1 MVWRK
6 SVETLRVGKDHEALI
21 EMPWL
26 ILENTST
33 IAFTLK
39 GGEFG
44 DIVSNPERHFLLQVP
59 TIPRAPRSARLTSDV
74 IDESWLWFQRRGP
87 NKKKTEDS
95 QICAFELLASLA
107 GKLLQES
114 ESSSACSNAS
124 EGNHRSFD
132 EDVIKHERHA
142 EDTLLKEECFD
153 QGSSEESAFASE
165 ISSQNIGQKL
175 LSKRFLHS
183 ERDVV
188 SERTSNRADL
198 VNVIPTFHNCPPK
211 VETGTLS
218 KANLCNSKDPMEL
231 QVEFPTMVNLE
242 NDVKLPSLREHVS
255 NASFSKHRNDIKLVG
270 RDDDENCAGQN
281 KSSTKVKAFRPS
293 VRIGDRKIR
302 KLLTSKYWK
311 VAPKLRDCES
321 FRSDGGM
328 KPLYNKRKSCYSRD
342 RYQHNT
348 FYKRSKLFDRGSVVL
363 SDGGFSSESVSNSPE
378 KGKSGEKNGFNG
390 MLHGAAGV
398 SSSVISR
405 QGSFHSK
412 DSHVKLSIK
421 SFKIPELFIE
431 VPETATIG
439 SLRRTV
445 METVTAILGG
455 GLHVGVLL
463 QGKKVKDDNKTL
475 HQTGISC
482 KDNLDG
488 LGFTLEPNT
497 MPASPSIYTDDPLPS
512 LSCDEPE
519 TLRSLGAPL
528 VDSVIS
534 DALFETT
541 LPSTNTGTLVE
552 SNLES
557 VSCHND
563 SLTDNIMSDSRALV
577 VVPAISMEALAVVPA
592 NKKSKRSSEL
602 AQRRTRRPFS
612 VTEVEALVE
621 AVEELGT
628 GRWRD
633 VKLRAFED
641 ADHRTYV
648 DLKDKWKT
656 LVHTARISPQQRRG
670 EPVPQELLDRV
681 LAAHAYWSQHQAKQ
695 QGKQP
700 SGSLKIT
707 DSPVDRN
714 GVEGSHS
721 S

>member
-1 MVWRK
+1 MVLKKR
-6 SVETLRVGKDHEALI
+6 
-21 EMPWL
+21 
-26 ILENTST
+26 LEYG
-33 IAFTLK
+33 FH
-39 GGEFG
+39 GF
-44 DIVSNPERHFLLQVP
+44 QVP
-59 TIPRAPRSARLTSDV
+59 TIPRAPRSAR
-74 IDESWLWFQRRGP
+74 RRGP

-124 EGNHRSFD
+124 EGNHRSYN
-132 EDVIKHERHA
+132 EGVIKHERHA
-142 EDTLLKEECFD
+142 EDTLLKEACFD

-165 ISSQNIGQKL
+165 ISSQDIDQKL

-183 ERDVV
+183 ERDAV
-188 SERTSNRADL
+188 SERTSNRSDL
-198 VNVIPTFHNCPPK
+198 VEKVSDDMNTVIRNVMPTFHCCPPK
-211 VETGTLS
+211 VERGCPLSEESCHAHVETGSLS
-218 KANLCNSKDPMEL
+218 KANPCNSKDPMEL
-231 QVEFPTMVNLE
+231 QVEFPTTINLV
-242 NDVKLPSLREHVS
+242 NDVQLPSLREHVP
-255 NASFSKHRNDIKLVG
+255 NASFSRHRNDIKLVG
-270 RDDDENCAGQN
+270 RDDDENCSGHN

-293 VRIGDRKIR
+293 ARIGDRKIR

-311 VAPKLRDCES
+311 VAPKLRDCEG

-328 KPLYNKRKSCYSRD
+328 KPLYNKRKSGYSRD

-348 FYKRSKLFDRGSVVL
+348 FYKRRKLFDRSSVVL

-378 KGKSGEKNGFNG
+378 KGKSGDKNGFNG
-390 MLHGAAGV
+390 MLHGAGV

-405 QGSFHSK
+405 QASFHSK

-439 SLRRTV
+439 SLKRTV

-455 GLHVGVLL
+455 GLHVGILL

-497 MPASPSIYTDDPLPS
+497 MPVCPSMYTDDPLPS

-519 TLRSLGAPL
+519 PLRSMGTPL

-534 DALFETT
+534 DALLETT
-541 LPSTNTGTLVE
+541 LPLTNIETLVE
-552 SNLES
+552 SNPES
-557 VSCHND
+557 VSCHSD
-563 SLTDNIMSDSRALV
+563 SLTDNITSDSRALV

-592 NKKSKRSSEL
+592 NPKSKRSSEL

-612 VTEVEALVE
+612 VSEVEALVQ

-695 QGKQP
+695 QGKQQ
-700 SGSLKIT
+700 SGTLKST